1 MSLQPTEMT
10 QQITP
15 SHLFDAAKYDS
26 EILQNLTHYHQLTDN
41 QRSIL
46 YFTIEGITSDLNY
59 TDAEIAD
66 YAGVSPRS
74 VAYAKH
80 NAHFL
85 SCLSEITR
93 QHAKS
98 HIANVVKAIEKK
110 AIEGS
115 VRAQELLI
123 RYTGDYTPTQRN
135 ENLNASIKAGQNM
148 STGDVISDF
157 VSMLCNNSGW
167 HIDKILEEIRK
178 AYDKLKSEGNVV

>member
-1 MSLQPTEMT
+1 MSLQPTDMA
-10 QQITP
+10 QQINP
-15 SHLFDAAKYDS
+15 SHLLDTAKYDS
-26 EILQNLTHYHQLTDN
+26 EILQSLAHYHQLNDN
-41 QRSIL
+41 QKSIL

-59 TDAEIAD
+59 TDANIAE
-66 YAGVSPRS
+66 YAGVSLRT

-123 RYTGDYTPTQRN
+123 RYTGDYIPQQRN
-135 ENLNASIKAGQNM
+135 QNVNLDLNKAQSM
-148 STGDVISDF
+148 ATGDVISDF

-167 HIDKILEEIRK
+167 HIDKIIEEIRR